1 MVDVRIGIVSDIH
14 SNLPALEAVLEAMG
28 PVDRLWCLGDFV
40 GYGPWP
46 NECIELLRQRGVV
59 AIAGNHDLAVI
70 GEIPTDY
77 FNQHAAMAVYWTGQ
91 QLTPESWSYLTS
103 LQAKM
108 IVDGVTLAHGS
119 PRDPV
124 WEYLL
129 SAAGAEESFPTLSTP
144 LCFVGH
150 SHVPCLFVQTPGE
163 PTIGSYMEPD
173 TTYTIGERDVC
184 IANPGSVGQPRD
196 RDPRAAYLLYDTDT
210 RRLSWQR
217 VAYDIGRIQTR
228 MREVGLPRPL
238 ADRLDRG
245 A

>member
-1 MVDVRIGIVSDIH
+1 MRIGIVSDVH
-14 SNLPALEAVLEAMG
+14 SNLPALEAVLEALG
-28 PVDRLWCLGDFV
+28 PVDGLWCLGDFV

-46 NECIELLRQRGVV
+46 NECIELLRDRGVV

-77 FNQHAAMAVYWTGQ
+77 FNQHAALAAYWTGQ
-91 QLTPESWSYLTS
+91 QLTADSRSFLTS
-103 LQAKM
+103 LEAKTV
-108 IVDGVTLAHGS
+108 VDDVTLAHGS

-129 SAAGAEESFPTLSTP
+129 SAAGAEESFPALSTS

-150 SHVPCLFVQTPGE
+150 SHVPCLFAQAPGE
-163 PTIGSYMEPD
+163 RTIGSYMEPD
-173 TTYTIGERDVC
+173 RTYTITETEIC

-196 RDPRAAYLLYDTDT
+196 RDPRAAFLLYDTDA
-210 RRLSWQR
+210 RRLAWQR
-217 VAYDIGRIQTR
+217 VAYDIPRVQAR
-228 MREVGLPRPL
+228 MREVGLPLPL

>member
-1 MVDVRIGIVSDIH
+1 MRIGIVSDVH
-14 SNLPALEAVLEAMG
+14 SNLPALEAVLDAMG
-28 PVDRLWCLGDFV
+28 PVDKLWCLGDFV

-46 NECIELLRQRGVV
+46 NECIDLLRQCGVV
-59 AIAGNHDLAVI
+59 AIAGNHDLAVV

-77 FNQHAAMAVYWTGQ
+77 FNQHAAVAAYWTGQ
-91 QLTPESWSYLTS
+91 QLTRDSWSYLTS
-103 LQAKM
+103 LQAKT

-129 SAAGAEESFPTLSTP
+129 SAAGAEESFPVLSTS

-150 SHVPCLFVQTPGE
+150 SHVPCLFVQTPREG
-163 PTIGSYMEPD
+163 TIGSYMEPD
-173 TTYTIGERDVC
+173 RTYTIGETETC

-196 RDPRAAYLLYDTDT
+196 RDPRAAYMLYDTDT

-217 VAYDIGRIQTR
+217 VAYDIERIQNR

>member
-1 MVDVRIGIVSDIH
+1 VRIGVVSDVH
-14 SNLPALEAVLEAMG
+14 SNLPALEAVLGAMG
-28 PVDRLWCLGDFV
+28 PVDGLWCLGDFV

-46 NECIELLRQRGVV
+46 NECIELLRERGVV

-70 GEIPTDY
+70 GEIPTAY
-77 FNQHAAMAVYWTGQ
+77 FNQHAAFAAYWTTQ
-91 QLTPESWSYLTS
+91 QLTPASSTFLAS
-103 LQAKM
+103 LEAKT
-108 IVDGVTLAHGS
+108 VVGQVTLAHGS

-129 SAAGAEESFPTLSTP
+129 SAAGAEESFSTLSTP

-150 SHVPCLFVQTPGE
+150 SHVPCLFSQAPSGSTV
-163 PTIGSYMEPD
+163 GSYMEPD
-173 TTYTIGERDVC
+173 STYTMSELETC

-196 RDPRAAYLLYDTDT
+196 RDPRAAYLVYDTDARCLT
-210 RRLSWQR
+210 WQR
-217 VAYDIGRIQTR
+217 VAYDIARVQAR
-228 MREVGLPRPL
+228 MHEVGLPQPL